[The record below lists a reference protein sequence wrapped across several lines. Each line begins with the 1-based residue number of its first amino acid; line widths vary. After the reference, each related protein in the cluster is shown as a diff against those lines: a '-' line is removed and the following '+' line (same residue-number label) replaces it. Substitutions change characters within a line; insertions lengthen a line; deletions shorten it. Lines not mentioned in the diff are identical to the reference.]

1 MRQPIIAGNWK
12 MYKTAAEA
20 VEFVRDLKPL
30 AGGAKHC
37 EIVICPP
44 YTSLE
49 VLAPELAGTGISL
62 GAQNMYWEAEGA
74 YTGEVSPGML
84 LAAGCKYVILGHS
97 ERREYFGESDE
108 TVNRKLKAALTNG
121 LVPIFCVGE
130 KLAEREAGTTTQVVR
145 RQVTG
150 GLAGIAPADAARMV
164 IAYEPVWA
172 IGTGRTA
179 SSEDAEEVISFIR
192 GVVEELFGP
201 ETAAEVRIQ
210 YGGSV
215 KPGNAPELMGMPNID
230 GALVGGA
237 SLDPVSFA
245 QIVNYQA

>member
-30 AGGAKHC
+30 VAGARHC

-49 VLAPELAGTGISL
+49 VLAPALAGTGISL
-62 GAQNMYWEAEGA
+62 GAQNMFWEAEGA
-74 YTGEVSPGML
+74 YTGEISPGML
-84 LAAGCKYVILGHS
+84 SAAGCRYVILGHS

-108 TVNRKLKAALTNG
+108 IINRKIKAALING
-121 LVPIFCVGE
+121 LIPIFCVGE
-130 KLAEREAGTTTQVVR
+130 KLAQREEGVTTQVVR
-145 RQVTG
+145 KQVTG
-150 GLAGIAPADAARMV
+150 GLAGIAAADAARMV

-172 IGTGRTA
+172 IGTGKT
-179 SSEDAEEVISFIR
+179 SSSQDAEEVISFIR
-192 GVVEELFGP
+192 GVVEELYGP
-201 ETAAEVRIQ
+201 GSAADVRLQ

-215 KPGNAPELMGMPNID
+215 KPGNARELMGMSNID

-245 QIVNYQA
+245 QIVNYPA

>member
-30 AGGAKHC
+30 VSGARHC

-44 YTSLE
+44 YTSLG
-49 VLAPELAGTGISL
+49 VLAPELAGTGIFL
-62 GAQNMYWEAEGA
+62 GAQNMFWEAEGA

-108 TVNRKLKAALTNG
+108 TVNRKIKAALSNG
-121 LVPIFCVGE
+121 LVPVFCVGE

-150 GLAGIAPADAARMV
+150 GLAGIEPADVARMV

-179 SSEDAEEVISFIR
+179 SSEDAEEVISYIR
-192 GVVEELFGP
+192 GVVAELCGP
-201 ETAAEVRIQ
+201 ESAAEVRIQ

-215 KPGNAPELMGMPNID
+215 KPGNAAELMGMPNID